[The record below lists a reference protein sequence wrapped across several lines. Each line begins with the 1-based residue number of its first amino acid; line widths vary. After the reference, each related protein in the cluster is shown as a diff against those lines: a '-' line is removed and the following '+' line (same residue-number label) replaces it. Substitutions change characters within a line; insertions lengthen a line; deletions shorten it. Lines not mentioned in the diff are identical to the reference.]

1 MHISKD
7 ELAREMRGL
16 DAENNRAMA
25 AQETLLA
32 AALEQRANDPQAPG
46 RRAGLDRF
54 LSRRVFTIAG
64 FSVATAA
71 VVAACS
77 NSATEGTPING
88 AAASTTVPPDRIV
101 SDAVLLRTASSLEHN
116 AITLYENVT
125 PHLSGAAA
133 DAAKLFVD
141 HHRLHAA
148 AMEKATKDLGADPYT
163 KANPIVAVNVIDPAV
178 AAAKTPTEILF
189 VAHAVESVAA
199 HTYQLLVAGL
209 SAPKLRSA
217 VMSIGA
223 VEARHAAVLAKALG
237 APVVAGI
244 EKLQPSGPTTTI
256 GKDAVV
262 APTIYQVPGP
272 FEPLGASVVL
282 LTIGGK
288 PTLVSVDPLGPNSF
302 MY

>member
-1 MHISKD
+1 MHLSKH
-7 ELAREMRGL
+7 ELAREMRSL
-16 DAENNRAMA
+16 DADNNRAMA
-25 AQETLLA
+25 AQDTLLA
-32 AALEQRANDPQAPG
+32 AALEQRANDSAHAG
-46 RRAGLDRF
+46 RRGLERF
-54 LSRRVFTIAG
+54 ISRRVFTIAG

-88 AAASTTVPPDRIV
+88 AAPSTTVPPDHIV

-148 AMEKATKDLGADPYT
+148 AMEKATKDLGAEPYT

-199 HTYQLLVAGL
+199 HTYQLMVAGL

-217 VMSIGA
+217 VMSIGG

-237 APVVAGI
+237 APAVAGI
-244 EKLQPSGPTTTI
+244 EKLQPAGPTTTA

-262 APTIYQVPGP
+262 APAIYQVPGP

-288 PTLVSVDPLGPNSF
+288 ATLVSVDPLGPNSF

>member
-1 MHISKD
+1 MHISKH

-16 DAENNRAMA
+16 DAENSRAMA

-32 AALEQRANDPQAPG
+32 AALEQRTNEPGDAG
-46 RRAGLDRF
+46 RRGLDRF
-54 LSRRVFTIAG
+54 LSRRVFAIAG

-77 NSATEGTPING
+77 KSAKEGTPING
-88 AAASTTVPPDRIV
+88 AAPSTTVPPDRVV

-116 AITLYENVT
+116 AITLYENVIGQ
-125 PHLSGAAA
+125 LSGPAA

-148 AMEKATKDLGADPYT
+148 AMEKATKDLGAEPYT

-199 HTYQLLVAGL
+199 HTYQLMVAGL
-209 SAPKLRSA
+209 SSPKLRSA

-244 EKLQPSGPTTTI
+244 EELQPAGPTTTA

-262 APTIYQVPGP
+262 APAIYQVPGP

-288 PTLVSVDPLGPNSF
+288 PTLVPVDPLGPNSF